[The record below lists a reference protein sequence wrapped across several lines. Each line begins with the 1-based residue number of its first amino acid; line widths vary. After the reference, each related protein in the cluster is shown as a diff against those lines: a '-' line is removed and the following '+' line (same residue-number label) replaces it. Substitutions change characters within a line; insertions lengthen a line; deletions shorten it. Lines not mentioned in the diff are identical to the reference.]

1 MAFSANAENFSLSSD
16 VIRRVSK
23 ELKELIE
30 EPLESISILV
40 NDKDITDVQCI
51 VEGPAGTPYAGG
63 HFRVK
68 LSMPK
73 DFPHSP
79 PRGYFLTRIFHPN
92 VAPTSGEICVNT
104 LKKDWKPEYGIR
116 HVLLT
121 VKCLLIVPNAESAL
135 NEEAGKLLLEQYDE
149 YAKRAKMMTEIH
161 ARAPKEVESS
171 SASKHDATSSKSAVS
186 SSSHKRPATAD
197 DDGASACDSTSAN
210 GGGGDDQKH
219 LLAKKAKERSKKM
232 LKRL

>member
-1 MAFSANAENFSLSSD
+1 MAFSSSNAENLNFSSD

-30 EPLESISILV
+30 EPLEGISVLV
-40 NDKDITDVQCI
+40 NDKDITDVQCV
-51 VEGPAGTPYAGG
+51 VEGPAGTPYAAG
-63 HFRVK
+63 HFRIK
-68 LSMPK
+68 LSLPK

-116 HVLLT
+116 HILLT

-161 ARAPKEVESS
+161 ARPPKDIEASSSSTKEESS
-171 SASKHDATSSKSAVS
+171 KKSTVS
-186 SSSHKRPATAD
+186 SSQKRPATD
-197 DDGASACDSTSAN
+197 DASVCDSSSGN
-210 GGGGDDQKH
+210 GDDQKQ

>member
-1 MAFSANAENFSLSSD
+1 MAFSSSNAENLNFSSD

-23 ELKELIE
+23 ELKELTE
-30 EPLESISILV
+30 EPLEGISVLV
-40 NDKDITDVQCI
+40 NDKDITDVQCV

-63 HFRVK
+63 HFRIK
-68 LSMPK
+68 LSLPK

-104 LKKDWKPEYGIR
+104 LKKDWKPEFGIR
-116 HVLLT
+116 HILLT

-161 ARAPKEVESS
+161 ARPPKDGEASS
-171 SASKHDATSSKSAVS
+171 SSKNEEASKKSAVS
-186 SSSHKRPATAD
+186 SSQKRPATD
-197 DDGASACDSTSAN
+197 DASVCDSSSAN
-210 GGGGDDQKH
+210 GDDQKQ

>member
-1 MAFSANAENFSLSSD
+1 MAFSSNAENYLSSD

-30 EPLESISILV
+30 EPLENINLLV

-68 LSMPK
+68 LSLPK

-104 LKKDWKPEYGIR
+104 LKKDWKPEFGIR
-116 HVLLT
+116 HILLT
-121 VKCLLIVPNAESAL
+121 IKCLLIVPNAESAL

-161 ARAPKEVESS
+161 ARPPKDIDASKTSKNEDKSAKSSISS
-171 SASKHDATSSKSAVS
+171 ST
-186 SSSHKRPATAD
+186 SHKRPATT
-197 DDGASACDSTSAN
+197 DGASASETSTTNA
-210 GGGGDDQKH
+210 DDQKH

>member
-1 MAFSANAENFSLSSD
+1 MAFSSNAENFSLSSD

-30 EPLESISILV
+30 EPLENINLLI
-40 NDKDITDVQCI
+40 NDKDITDVQCT

-68 LSMPK
+68 LSLPK

-104 LKKDWKPEYGIR
+104 LKKDWKPEFGIR
-116 HVLLT
+116 HILLT
-121 VKCLLIVPNAESAL
+121 IKCLLIVPNAESAL

-161 ARAPKEVESS
+161 ARPPKDVD
-171 SASKHDATSSKSAVS
+171 ASKASKNEEKAAKSTV
-186 SSSHKRPATAD
+186 SSSHKRPAT
-197 DDGASACDSTSAN
+197 DGASASDSSTVNA
-210 GGGGDDQKH
+210 DDQKQ

>member
-1 MAFSANAENFSLSSD
+1 MAFSSSNAENLNFSSD

-30 EPLESISILV
+30 EPLEGISVLV
-40 NDKDITDVQCI
+40 NDKDITDVQCV
-51 VEGPAGTPYAGG
+51 VEGPAGTPYAAG
-63 HFRVK
+63 HFRIK
-68 LSMPK
+68 LSLPK

-116 HVLLT
+116 HILLT

-161 ARAPKEVESS
+161 ARPPKDIEASSSSTKEESS
-171 SASKHDATSSKSAVS
+171 KKSAVS
-186 SSSHKRPATAD
+186 SSQKRPATD
-197 DDGASACDSTSAN
+197 DASVCDSSSGN
-210 GGGGDDQKH
+210 GDDQKQ

>member
-104 LKKDWKPEYGIR
+104 LKKRLETGIR
-116 HVLLT
+116 
-121 VKCLLIVPNAESAL
+121 NSARSFD
-135 NEEAGKLLLEQYDE
+135 GQMFVDC
-149 YAKRAKMMTEIH
+149 TERGIG
-161 ARAPKEVESS
+161 VERGGREIIIRTIRRVRQTSEDDDRNSRS
-171 SASKHDATSSKSAVS
+171 SA
-186 SSSHKRPATAD
+186 
-197 DDGASACDSTSAN
+197 
-210 GGGGDDQKH
+210 
-219 LLAKKAKERSKKM
+219 ERS
-232 LKRL
+232 RIVIGI

>member
-1 MAFSANAENFSLSSD
+1 MAFSSSNAENFSSD
-16 VIRRVSK
+16 IIRRVSK
-23 ELKELIE
+23 ELKELTE
-30 EPLESISILV
+30 EPLEGISVLV
-40 NDKDITDVQCI
+40 NDKDITDVQSV

-63 HFRVK
+63 HFRIK
-68 LSMPK
+68 LSLPK

-104 LKKDWKPEYGIR
+104 LKKDWKPEFGIR
-116 HVLLT
+116 HILLT

-149 YAKRAKMMTEIH
+149 YAKRAKMMTQIH
-161 ARAPKEVESS
+161 ARPPK
-171 SASKHDATSSKSAVS
+171 DAELSTSSKKDDSPKKSAVS
-186 SSSHKRPATAD
+186 SSQKRPATD
-197 DDGASACDSTSAN
+197 DASVSESSSAT
-210 GGGGDDQKH
+210 GDDQKQ